1 MKITSFLLFILISFQ
16 LQAQEITTT
25 LVEKTPF
32 NLERFVGVDKFNN
45 FYGITNNTLY
55 KLEGAKKYQ
64 FADLQLGEIS
74 SVDLLNPLKITIFY
88 RNTNTA
94 VIVDNRL
101 NEISR
106 INFTT
111 IQNFRNVSFATTGK
125 DRSLWIYNIDLQQLE
140 LFNYHTLK
148 VISHTQPINNEVT
161 AQQSNYNFCWLQQE
175 QKLEYYNSYGS
186 YMNSFKAPENFMFS
200 ESNNLLVG
208 KSEEKWYILERKQ
221 TSLKALAVS
230 ENAVKDFY
238 LNNENLYLYTDNFI
252 CNYRLNLS
260 NE

>member
-1 MKITSFLLFILISFQ
+1 MKLTSILLFIAISFQ

-55 KLEGAKKYQ
+55 KLEGSKKYQ
-64 FADLQLGEIS
+64 FADLQLGELS
-74 SVDLLNPLKITIFY
+74 SVDLLNPLKITLFY
-88 RNTNTA
+88 KNTNTA

-148 VISHTQPINNEVT
+148 VVAHTQPINHQVM
-161 AQQSNYNFCWLQQE
+161 AQQSNYNFCWLLQDE
-175 QKLEYYNSYGS
+175 KLEFYNSYGS
-186 YMNSFKAPENFMFS
+186 FMTSFNVPKDLAFS
-200 ESNNLLVG
+200 ESNNILVA
-208 KSEEKWYILERKQ
+208 KTQENWYILERKQ
-221 TSLKALAVS
+221 TSLKELQVL

-252 CNYRLNLS
+252 YNYHINLS

>member
-1 MKITSFLLFILISFQ
+1 MKITSLLLFILISFQ

-186 YMNSFKAPENFMFS
+186 FMGAINLPVEFEFS
-200 ESNNLLVG
+200 EYNNLIVG
-208 KSEEKWYILERKQ
+208 KSKANWYFLRKNEMKLQ
-221 TSLKALAVS
+221 SISVS

-252 CNYRLNLS
+252 YNYQLNLS